1 MGKGVEEKGPG
12 MGLAEW
18 LSSFNPSQRVEAI
31 AIGVLL
37 CAVLLAVG
45 VTICCCCRD
54 AAARRR
60 ALGHVH
66 PVAEDGEDA
75 GAGAN

>member
-18 LSSFNPSQRVEAI
+18 LSSFNPSGRVEAI

-37 CAVLLAVG
+37 YICAVLVAVG
-45 VTICCCCRD
+45 VTIC
-54 AAARRR
+54 
-60 ALGHVH
+60 
-66 PVAEDGEDA
+66 
-75 GAGAN
+75 